1 MHGMK
6 DHRAGILMAR
16 NMAGAFR
23 RSELVDLTR
32 RLEDG
37 IPTYPTHPKFFKMCW
52 CAKGDPARMNQFVMS
67 EHTGTHIDA
76 PSHFMPPGAVGSY
89 DINEL
94 PLERFMGPAVKL
106 TFGPYEPT
114 NATVTANQIQAW
126 EHDNLPIESGDIV
139 LFDFR
144 WGHRWAIGEAGHAF
158 LDGWPGLSR
167 DAAEYLASR
176 KVKMVGTDC
185 ISLDPGDGG
194 GGALAAHYTLLPQG
208 ILILE
213 NACNLERLNV
223 VSFVM
228 ALPLKL
234 SGATGSPVRAAAWN

>member
-1 MHGMK
+1 MRGLQ
-6 DHRAGILMAR
+6 DHRAAILMAR
-16 NMAGAFR
+16 SMSGAFR
-23 RSELVDLTR
+23 RAELVDLTR

-76 PSHFMPPGAVGSY
+76 PSHFIAPDAAGGRSI
-89 DINEL
+89 DEL
-94 PLERFMGPAVKL
+94 PLDCFMGPAVKL
-106 TFGPYEPT
+106 TFGPFEAT
-114 NATVTANQIQAW
+114 NATVTAKQIRRW
-126 EHDNLPIESGDIV
+126 ERDNLPIESGDIV

-158 LDGWPGLSR
+158 LDSWPGLSA
-167 DAAEYLASR
+167 DAAEYLANR
-176 KVKMVGTDC
+176 KVKLVGTDC

-194 GGALAAHYTLLPQG
+194 GGALAAHYTLLPRG
-208 ILILE
+208 ILIME
-213 NACNLERLNV
+213 NVCSLERLNV

-234 SGATGSPVRAAAWN
+234 IGATGSPVRAVAWH

>member
-1 MHGMK
+1 MRGLQ
-6 DHRAGILMAR
+6 DHRAAILMAR
-16 NMAGAFR
+16 SMSGAFR
-23 RSELVDLTR
+23 RAELVDLTR

-76 PSHFMPPGAVGSY
+76 PSHFMAPDAAGGRSI
-89 DINEL
+89 DEL
-94 PLERFMGPAVKL
+94 PLDCFMGPAVKL
-106 TFGPYEPT
+106 TFGPFEAT
-114 NATVTANQIQAW
+114 NATVTAKQIRRW
-126 EHDNLPIESGDIV
+126 ERDNLPIESGDIV

-158 LDGWPGLSR
+158 LDSWPGLSA
-167 DAAEYLASR
+167 DAAEYLANR
-176 KVKMVGTDC
+176 KVKLVGTDC

-194 GGALAAHYTLLPQG
+194 GGALAAHYTLLPRG
-208 ILILE
+208 ILIME
-213 NACNLERLNV
+213 NVCSLERLNV

-234 SGATGSPVRAAAWN
+234 IGATGSPVRAVAWH